1 MQDAISYI
9 IANKNKIADDA
20 VAWMLDK
27 YPSRTKTPEKCKR
40 DINYVLDA
48 YVTDINNDTSV
59 QTINIA
65 NNFWHNGIRQ
75 IKKYKTELKVHR
87 YIVDKIKENVSE
99 ESGSKVES
107 LLEIFCSILVN
118 GPVEG
123 QSTVEKII
131 GKYQYTRVYDT
142 SAKINHSV
150 IEKCLQAA
158 WKNTPSKNNFM
169 NYRVIAIGPDRQ
181 DLKDAAFKLC
191 IKNECNW
198 DSDLDFDAFV
208 KERYTDQGIEPQ
220 FANIKTCSYL
230 IIFTQRIADTLNPW
244 QQYSVD
250 RGRRYEQL
258 DAKQP
263 MRGFKGAALEAGMFA
278 ANFAAMC
285 FENDLDISHTLC
297 TPGEPSAWKE
307 FGIKDPTVLLL
318 MTVGKGKLY
327 RRDNLE
333 EIEKEDFKPDFEKVV
348 QFMK

>member
-1 MQDAISYI
+1 MQDIISYI
-9 IANKNKIADDA
+9 ITNKNKIVNDA
-20 VAWMLDK
+20 VDWMATN
-27 YPSRTKTPEKCKR
+27 YPSRTKTPEKCIR

-48 YVTDINNDTSV
+48 YVTDINSDTSI
-59 QTINIA
+59 QIINIG
-65 NNFWHNGIRQ
+65 NNFWHNGVRQ
-75 IKKYKTELKVHR
+75 VKKYKIEIKVHK
-87 YIVDKIKENVSE
+87 YIVNKIKENVSK
-99 ESGSKVES
+99 ESGDKLQS
-107 LLEIFCSILVN
+107 LLEIFCSILIN
-118 GPVEG
+118 GPVEVNN
-123 QSTVEKII
+123 TIEEII

-142 SAKINHSV
+142 TAKVNHSI

-191 IKNECNW
+191 IKNECNF
-198 DSDLDFDAFV
+198 DSDLDLDAFI

-230 IIFTQRIADTLNPW
+230 LIFTQRIADTLNPW

-258 DAKQP
+258 DTEEP
-263 MRGFKGAALEAGMFA
+263 MRAFKGSAIEVGMFA

-297 TPGEPSAWKE
+297 TPTDPRAWKE
-307 FGIKDPTVLLL
+307 FGIKDPAVMLL
-318 MTVGKGKLY
+318 MTVGKGKVY
-327 RRDNLE
+327 RRDHLE
-333 EIEKEDFKPDFEKVV
+333 DVEKEDFKPDFEKVV